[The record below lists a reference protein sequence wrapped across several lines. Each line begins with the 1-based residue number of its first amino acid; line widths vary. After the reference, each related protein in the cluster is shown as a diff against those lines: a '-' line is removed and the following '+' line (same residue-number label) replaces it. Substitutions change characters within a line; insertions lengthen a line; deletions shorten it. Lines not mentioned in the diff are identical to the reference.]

1 MAASREIVIHG
12 AAQHNL
18 KNIDLALPKERL
30 IVFCGVSGSGKSSLA
45 FDTIFAEG
53 QRRYVESLSAYA
65 RQFLGQIERPR
76 FESITGLA
84 PTVAIQQRTASS
96 NPRST
101 VGTVTEILD
110 YLRILYARMGDQRCH
125 QCGSEVGKQTAQE
138 MVRHLLALEEGTDL
152 TLMGPLVVHRK
163 GEHRDLFTDLLGRG
177 FARFLVDGTI
187 QKLRGPPE
195 LDKNVWHDISVVVD
209 RIRVRPDIESRLTDS
224 VETCLKVSGGKMNVR
239 MGTEDRS
246 FSEDL
251 YCDRCRI
258 SLPELSPQLFS
269 FNTPQGACTA
279 CNGLGTRF
287 AVDPE
292 RVVPDPKRS
301 VNQGAIALW
310 QSWRTAGDSWTRE
323 VVGHLAS
330 GVGMDLTLPW
340 DEMPADHRHVLLYG
354 NQDGPGA
361 RGRVPWYETASEL
374 RWEGISNTIMRRFHE
389 TQSDSMRSFYQS
401 FFSTKHCDEC
411 DGTRLRPEARA
422 VTIAGRDITEISRL
436 TVEDLLPILEGV
448 PREGHRTEI
457 ARVPL
462 RESLNRLRFLEN
474 VGLGYVTLDRS
485 TESLSGGESQRIRLA
500 SQLGTELTGVIYVLD
515 EPSIGLHPRDN
526 SRLVETL
533 KHLRDI
539 GNTVLVVEHDRDTID
554 AADHV
559 VDFGPGAG
567 VEGGEIVYSGDVQGL
582 YTDEASLTGGYLSG
596 RLSVPIPDT
605 RRAPKGWLHLEGAT
619 HNNLR
624 DIDVH
629 FPLGVFCVVTGVS
642 GAGKS
647 SLVDESLRPAL
658 LRHFHSSSTAEPGR
672 YRALRGLELID
683 KVVSI
688 DQRPIGRTPRSNPAT
703 YTKVWDL
710 IRKVF
715 AETREAKTYGFG
727 PGRFSFNVKGGR
739 CERCQG
745 AGVLKVEMHF
755 LPDVYVTCPE
765 CVGGRF
771 NDATLRVRY
780 RDHSIADVLRMP
792 IASAVELFEPFRGIR
807 QILQTLVDVGLG
819 YVRLGQ
825 PSPTLS
831 GGEAQRIKLSRELAR
846 RDTGST
852 LYLLDEPTTGLHF
865 EDISRL
871 LGVVQ
876 RLVKKGNTVLVV
888 EHNLEVIRAAD
899 HVIDL
904 GPEGGRGGGEV
915 IAVGT
920 PEEIAA
926 TPESY
931 TGRYLRTKVP
941 ELSGRRTTA

>member
-1 MAASREIVIHG
+1 MAASREIQIIG

-18 KNIDLALPKERL
+18 RGVDLALPKDTL
-30 IVFCGVSGSGKSSLA
+30 IVFSGVSGSGKSSLA

-65 RQFLGQIERPR
+65 RQFLGQIERPL
-76 FESITGLA
+76 FERISGLS

-101 VGTVTEILD
+101 VGTVTEVLD

-125 QCGSEVGKQTAQE
+125 KCGRPVGKQTAQE
-138 MVRHLLALEEGTDL
+138 MVRRLQALDEGTDVL
-152 TLMGPLVVHRK
+152 LMAPLITHRK
-163 GEHRDLFTDLLGRG
+163 GEHRDLFTEMIGRG
-177 FARFLVDGTI
+177 FSRFLVDGEI
-187 QKLRGPPE
+187 RKLRDPPP
-195 LDKNVWHDISVVVD
+195 LDKTFWHDIFVVVD
-209 RIRVRPDIESRLTDS
+209 RIRIREAIESRLTDS
-224 VETCLKVSGGKMNVR
+224 VETCLKVAEGQMVARLGDK
-239 MGTEDRS
+239 DIF

-251 YCDRCRI
+251 YCDHCRI

-269 FNTPQGACTA
+269 FNNPQGACPA
-279 CNGLGTRF
+279 CHGLGTRF

-292 RVVPDPKRS
+292 RVVPDTTRS
-301 VNQGAIALW
+301 VNGGAIALW
-310 QSWRTAGDSWTRE
+310 QSWRTAGDSWTRQAIA
-323 VVGHLAS
+323 HLAR
-330 GVGMDLTLPW
+330 GIGMDLSLPW
-340 DEMPADHRHVLLYG
+340 EDMPKDHRDILLYG
-354 NQDGPGA
+354 TGGPDSE
-361 RGRVPWYETASEL
+361 RGRVPWHDTASDL

-389 TQSDSMRSFYQS
+389 TQSDSMRRFYQS
-401 FFSTKHCDEC
+401 FFSTRPCDDCE
-411 DGTRLRPEARA
+411 GSRLRIEARA
-422 VTIAGRDITEISRL
+422 VTIAGRDITELSRL
-436 TVEDLLPILEGV
+436 TVNELLPILDEI
-448 PREGHRTEI
+448 PCDGHRAEI

-462 RESLNRLRFLEN
+462 RESMNRLRFLEN
-474 VGLGYVTLDRS
+474 VGLGYVTLDR
-485 TESLSGGESQRIRLA
+485 TAESLSGGESQRIRLA

-526 SRLVETL
+526 WRLVDTL

-567 VEGGEIVYSGDVQGL
+567 TQGGDIVYSGPVPGL
-582 YTDEASLTGGYLSG
+582 YEDPVSLTGAYLSG
-596 RLSVPIPDT
+596 RRSVPIPAK
-605 RRAPKGWLHLEGAT
+605 RRRPAAWIELDGAQ
-619 HNNLR
+619 HNNLK
-624 DIDVH
+624 DIDVR

-647 SLVDESLRPAL
+647 SLVDETLRPAL
-658 LRHFHSSSTAEPGR
+658 LRHFQSSSTAEPGR
-672 YRALRGLELID
+672 FRALRGLEHVD

-688 DQRPIGRTPRSNPAT
+688 DQKPIGRTPRSNPAT

-715 AETREAKTYGFG
+715 SESREAKAYGFA

-739 CERCQG
+739 CERCHG
-745 AGVLKVEMHF
+745 AGALKVEMHF

-765 CVGGRF
+765 CGGRRF
-771 NDATLRVRY
+771 NDATLRVRF
-780 RDHSIADVLRMP
+780 RDRTISDVLETP
-792 IASAVELFEPFRGIR
+792 ISAALDLFEPFRGIR
-807 QILQTLVDVGLG
+807 RIIQTLDDVGLG

-846 RDTGST
+846 IDTGRT

-865 EDISRL
+865 EDVSRL
-871 LGVVQ
+871 LGVIQ
-876 RLVKKGNTVLVV
+876 RLVDRGNTVLVV
-888 EHNLEVIRAAD
+888 EHNQDVIRAAD

-904 GPEGGRGGGEV
+904 GPEGGSGGGEL
-915 IAVGT
+915 ICAGT

-926 TPESY
+926 CPASS
-931 TGRYLRTKVP
+931 TGKYLKV
-941 ELSGRRTTA
+941 TYN

>member
-1 MAASREIVIHG
+1 MAASREIQIHG

-18 KNIDLALPKERL
+18 KGVDLTLPKDRL
-30 IVFCGVSGSGKSSLA
+30 VVFCGVSGSGKSSLA

-65 RQFLGQIERPR
+65 RQFLGQIERPH
-76 FESITGLA
+76 FERITGLA
-84 PTVAIQQRTASS
+84 PTVAIQQKTASS

-125 QCGSEVGKQTAQE
+125 LCGKEVGKQTAQE
-138 MVRHLLALEEGTDL
+138 MVRHLLDQGEGAEV
-152 TLMGPLVVHRK
+152 TLMAPLVVHRK
-163 GEHRDLFTDLLGRG
+163 GEHKELFADLIGRG
-177 FARFLVDGTI
+177 FGRFLVDGDI
-187 QKLRGPPE
+187 LKLREPPA
-195 LDKNVWHDISVVVD
+195 LDRNFWHDISVVVD
-209 RIRVRPDIESRLTDS
+209 RIRIREGIESRITDS
-224 VETCLKVSGGKMNVR
+224 VETCLKVSGGKMTAR
-239 MGTEDRS
+239 IGDLDRA

-251 YCDRCRI
+251 YCDHCRV

-269 FNTPQGACTA
+269 FNNPQGACPA

-287 AVDPE
+287 AVDPD
-292 RVVPDPKRS
+292 RVVPDPERS
-301 VNQGAIALW
+301 VNSGAIALW

-323 VVGHLAS
+323 VVRHLAR
-330 GVGMDLTLPW
+330 GVGMDLSLPW
-340 DEMPADHRHVLLYG
+340 KDMPEDHRYVLLHG
-354 NQDGPGA
+354 TNGPGMA
-361 RGRVPWYETASEL
+361 GRIPWHETASQL
-374 RWEGISNTIMRRFHE
+374 RWEGVCNTIMRRFHE
-389 TQSDSMRSFYQS
+389 TQSDSMRRFYQS

-411 DGTRLRPEARA
+411 QGTRLRPEARA
-422 VTIAGRDITEISRL
+422 VTLAGRDITEITQL
-436 TVEDLLPILEGV
+436 TVEDLLPILEAV
-448 PREGHRTEI
+448 PQEGHRAAI

-462 RESLNRLRFLEN
+462 RESFNRLRFLAN

-485 TESLSGGESQRIRLA
+485 AESLSGGESQRIRLA

-526 SRLVETL
+526 GRLVETL

-554 AADHV
+554 AADYV

-567 VEGGEIVYSGDVQGL
+567 LEGGEVVYAGDVAGM
-582 YTDEASLTGGYLSG
+582 YADARSLTGLYLSG
-596 RLSVPIPDT
+596 RRSVPIPET
-605 RRAPKGWLHLEGAT
+605 RRSAQGWLYLDGASQ
-619 HNNLR
+619 NNLK
-624 DIDVH
+624 DIDVA

-647 SLVDESLRPAL
+647 SLVDETLRPAL
-658 LRHFHSSSTAEPGR
+658 LRHFSAVSTVEPGR
-672 YRALRGLELID
+672 HKALRGLELID

-688 DQRPIGRTPRSNPAT
+688 DQKPIGRTPRSNPAT

-710 IRKVF
+710 VRKVF
-715 AETREAKTYGFG
+715 AETREAKTFGFT

-745 AGVLKVEMHF
+745 GGALKVEMHF

-765 CVGGRF
+765 CGGGRF

-780 RDHSIADVLRMP
+780 RGLSIAEVLEMP
-792 IASAVELFEPFRGIR
+792 IASAAELFEPFQGIR
-807 QILQTLVDVGLG
+807 RILDTLVDVGLG

-831 GGEAQRIKLSRELAR
+831 GGEAQRIKLAKELAR
-846 RDTGST
+846 RDTGKT

-865 EDISRL
+865 EDVSRL

-876 RLVKKGNTVLVV
+876 RLVERGNTVLVV
-888 EHNLEVIRAAD
+888 EHNLDVIRAAD

-904 GPEGGRGGGEV
+904 GPDGGRAGGE
-915 IAVGT
+915 ILAVGT

-926 TPESY
+926 CPTSY
-931 TGRYLRTKVP
+931 TGYYLQEEMR
-941 ELSGRRTTA
+941 EISGRRTSA

>member
-1 MAASREIVIHG
+1 MAASKEIQIIG

-18 KNIDLALPKERL
+18 REVDLALPKDAL
-30 IVFCGVSGSGKSSLA
+30 IVFSGVSGSGKSSLA

-76 FESITGLA
+76 FERISGLS
-84 PTVAIQQRTASS
+84 PTVAIQQKTASS

-101 VGTVTEILD
+101 VGTVTEVLD

-125 QCGSEVGKQTAQE
+125 QCGRPVGKQTAQE
-138 MVRHLLALEEGTDL
+138 MVRRLQALAESTDVLLMA
-152 TLMGPLVVHRK
+152 PLITHRK
-163 GEHRDLFTDLLGRG
+163 GEHRDLFTEMIGRG
-177 FARFLVDGTI
+177 FSRFLVDGEI
-187 QKLRGPPE
+187 RKLRAPPP
-195 LDKNVWHDISVVVD
+195 LDKTFWHDIFVVVD
-209 RIRVRPDIESRLTDS
+209 RIRIREGIESRLTDS
-224 VETCLKVSGGKMNVR
+224 VETCLKVADGQMIVR
-239 MGTEDRS
+239 RGDEDIF
-246 FSEDL
+246 FSEAL
-251 YCDRCRI
+251 YCDHCRI

-269 FNTPQGACTA
+269 FNNPQGACPA

-292 RVVPDPKRS
+292 RVVPDTTRS
-301 VNQGAIALW
+301 VDGGAIALW
-310 QSWRTAGDSWTRE
+310 QSWRTAGDSWTRQ
-323 VVGHLAS
+323 VIGHLAR
-330 GVGMDLTLPW
+330 GTGMDLSLPW
-340 DEMPADHRHVLLYG
+340 GDMPPQHRHVILNG
-354 NQDGPGA
+354 TGGPDSE
-361 RGRVPWYETASEL
+361 GRVPWHDTASDL
-374 RWEGISNTIMRRFHE
+374 RWEGISNTIMRRFRE
-389 TQSDSMRSFYQS
+389 TQSDSMRRFYQS
-401 FFSTKHCDEC
+401 FFSTRPCDEC
-411 DGTRLRPEARA
+411 EGSRLRPEARA
-422 VTIAGRDITEISRL
+422 VTIAGRDITELTSL
-436 TVEDLLPILEGV
+436 TVEDLLPILDEI
-448 PREGHRTEI
+448 PRDGHRAEI

-462 RESLNRLRFLEN
+462 RESMNRLRFLEN
-474 VGLGYVTLDRS
+474 VGLGYVTLDR
-485 TESLSGGESQRIRLA
+485 TAESLSGGESQRIRLA

-526 SRLVETL
+526 WRLVETL

-567 VEGGEIVYSGDVQGL
+567 VEGGDIVYSGPVPGL
-582 YTDEASLTGGYLSG
+582 YEHPVSLTGAYLSG
-596 RLSVPIPDT
+596 RRSVPIPDK
-605 RRAPKGWLHLEGAT
+605 RRRPTAWIELEGAQ
-619 HNNLR
+619 HNNLK
-624 DIDVH
+624 DIDVR

-647 SLVDESLRPAL
+647 SLVDETLRPAL

-672 YRALRGLELID
+672 FRALRGLEHVD

-688 DQRPIGRTPRSNPAT
+688 DQKPIGRTPRSNPAT

-715 AETREAKTYGFG
+715 SESREAKTYGFA

-739 CERCQG
+739 CERCHG
-745 AGVLKVEMHF
+745 AGALKVEMHF

-765 CVGGRF
+765 CGGRRF
-771 NDATLRVRY
+771 NDATLRVRF
-780 RDHSIADVLRMP
+780 RDHTISDILKTP
-792 IASAVELFEPFRGIR
+792 ISAALDLFEPFRGIR
-807 QILQTLVDVGLG
+807 RIIQTLDDVGLG

-846 RDTGST
+846 VDTGRT

-865 EDISRL
+865 EDVSRL

-876 RLVKKGNTVLVV
+876 RLVDRGNTVLVV
-888 EHNLEVIRAAD
+888 EHNLDVIRAAD

-904 GPEGGRGGGEV
+904 GPEGGRGGGEL
-915 IAVGT
+915 ICAGT
-920 PEEIAA
+920 PEEIAGC
-926 TPESY
+926 PVSS
-931 TGRYLRTKVP
+931 TGKYLKITC
-941 ELSGRRTTA
+941 S

>member
-1 MAASREIVIHG
+1 MAASKEIQIIG

-18 KNIDLALPKERL
+18 RSVDLSLPKDAL
-30 IVFCGVSGSGKSSLA
+30 IVFSGVSGSGKSSLA

-76 FESITGLA
+76 FERISGLS
-84 PTVAIQQRTASS
+84 PTVAIQQKTASS

-101 VGTVTEILD
+101 VGTVTEVLD
-110 YLRILYARMGDQRCH
+110 YLRILFARMGDQRCH
-125 QCGSEVGKQTAQE
+125 QCGRPVGKQTAQE
-138 MVRHLLALEEGTDL
+138 MVRRLQALAESTDVLLMA
-152 TLMGPLVVHRK
+152 PLITHRK
-163 GEHRDLFTDLLGRG
+163 GEHRDLFTEMIGRG
-177 FARFLVDGTI
+177 FSRFLVDGKI
-187 QKLRGPPE
+187 LKLREPPV
-195 LDKNVWHDISVVVD
+195 LDKTFWHDIFVVVD
-209 RIRVRPDIESRLTDS
+209 RIRIREGIESRLTDS
-224 VETCLKVSGGKMNVR
+224 VETCLKVSDGQMVARLGD
-239 MGTEDRS
+239 EDVF
-246 FSEDL
+246 FSEAL
-251 YCDRCRI
+251 YCDHCRI

-269 FNTPQGACTA
+269 FNNPQGACPA

-292 RVVPDPKRS
+292 RVVPDTTRS
-301 VNQGAIALW
+301 VDSGAIALW
-310 QSWRTAGDSWTRE
+310 QSWRTAGDSWTRQ
-323 VVGHLAS
+323 VVGHLAR
-330 GVGMDLTLPW
+330 GTGMDLSLPW
-340 DEMPADHRHVLLYG
+340 KDMPPDHRHVLLNG
-354 NQDGPGA
+354 TGGLDSE
-361 RGRVPWYETASEL
+361 GRVPWHDTASEL
-374 RWEGISNTIMRRFHE
+374 RWEGISNTIMRRFRE
-389 TQSDSMRSFYQS
+389 TQSDSMRRFYQS
-401 FFSTKHCDEC
+401 FFSTRPCDEC
-411 DGTRLRPEARA
+411 GGSRLRAEARA
-422 VTIAGRDITEISRL
+422 VTIAGRDITELTHL
-436 TVEDLLPILEGV
+436 TVEDLLPILDEI
-448 PREGHRTEI
+448 PRDEHRAEI

-462 RESLNRLRFLEN
+462 RESMNRLRFLEN
-474 VGLGYVTLDRS
+474 VGLGYVTLDR
-485 TESLSGGESQRIRLA
+485 TAESLSGGESQRIRLA

-526 SRLVETL
+526 WRLVETL

-539 GNTVLVVEHDRDTID
+539 GNTVLVVEHDRDTIE

-567 VEGGEIVYSGDVQGL
+567 TLGGDIVYSGPVPGL
-582 YTDEASLTGGYLSG
+582 YEHPVSLTGAYLSG
-596 RLSVPIPDT
+596 RRSIPVPAK
-605 RRAPKGWLHLEGAT
+605 RRRPGAWIELEGAQ
-619 HNNLR
+619 HNNLK
-624 DIDVH
+624 DIDVR

-647 SLVDESLRPAL
+647 SLVDETLRPAL

-672 YRALRGLELID
+672 FRALRGLEHVD

-688 DQRPIGRTPRSNPAT
+688 DQKPIGRTPRSNPAT

-715 AETREAKTYGFG
+715 SESREAKAYGFN

-739 CERCQG
+739 CERCHG
-745 AGVLKVEMHF
+745 AGALKVEMHF

-765 CVGGRF
+765 CGGRRF
-771 NDATLRVRY
+771 NDATLRVRF
-780 RDHSIADVLRMP
+780 RDRTISDVLETP
-792 IASAVELFEPFRGIR
+792 ISAALDLFEPFRGIR
-807 QILQTLVDVGLG
+807 RIIQTLDDVGLG

-846 RDTGST
+846 VDTGRT

-865 EDISRL
+865 EDVSRL

-876 RLVKKGNTVLVV
+876 RLVDRGNTVLVV
-888 EHNLEVIRAAD
+888 EHNLDVIRAAD

-904 GPEGGRGGGEV
+904 GPEGGRGGGEL
-915 IAVGT
+915 ICAGT

-926 TPESY
+926 GPGSS
-931 TGRYLRTKVP
+931 TGRYLK
-941 ELSGRRTTA
+941 TTCR

>member
-1 MAASREIVIHG
+1 MPASSEIRIHG

-18 KNIDLALPKERL
+18 KGIDLEIPKDSL
-30 IVFCGVSGSGKSSLA
+30 VVFSGVSGSGKSSLA

-76 FESITGLA
+76 FERISGLA
-84 PTVAIQQRTASS
+84 PTVAIQQKTASS

-101 VGTVTEILD
+101 VGTVTEVLD
-110 YLRILYARMGDQRCH
+110 YMRILFARMGEQRCH

-138 MVRHLLALEEGTDL
+138 MVRHLMALDEGTDVL
-152 TLMGPLVVHRK
+152 LMGPLVAHRK
-163 GEHRDLFTDLLGRG
+163 GEHRELFTDMLGRG
-177 FARFLVDGTI
+177 FGRFLIDGEVL
-187 QKLRGPPE
+187 KLREAPP
-195 LDKNVWHDISVVVD
+195 LDKTRRHDISVVVD
-209 RIRVRPDIESRLTDS
+209 RVRIRPGLQRRLTDS
-224 VETCLKVSGGKMNVR
+224 VETCLKVSDGR
-239 MGTEDRS
+239 MTARVGDKDRA

-251 YCDRCRI
+251 YCDNCRI

-269 FNTPQGACTA
+269 FNNPQGACPA
-279 CNGLGTRF
+279 CNGLGSRF

-292 RVVPDPKRS
+292 RVVPDPERS
-301 VNQGAIALW
+301 VDQGAISLW

-323 VVGHLAS
+323 VVRHLAK
-330 GVGMDLTLPW
+330 GVGMDLSLPW
-340 DEMPADHRHVLLYG
+340 KDMPPEHRDVLLFG
-354 NQDGPGA
+354 TEA
-361 RGRVPWYETASEL
+361 RIMGRRVPWHETASDL
-374 RWEGISNTIMRRFHE
+374 RWEGVANTIMRRFHE
-389 TQSDSMRSFYQS
+389 TQSDPMRRFYQS
-401 FFSTKHCDEC
+401 FFSTRPCVEC
-411 DGTRLRPEARA
+411 GGARLRPESRA
-422 VTIAGRDITEISRL
+422 VTLAGRNITELSSL

-448 PREGHRTEI
+448 PREGHNAEI

-462 RESLNRLRFLEN
+462 RESVNRLRFLEN
-474 VGLGYVTLDRS
+474 VGLGYVTLERAAE
-485 TESLSGGESQRIRLA
+485 TLSGGESQRIRLA

-526 SRLVETL
+526 GRLVETL

-567 VEGGEIVYSGDVQGL
+567 LDGGEIVYSGDVPGL
-582 YTDEASLTGGYLSG
+582 YHSKKSLTGGYLSK
-596 RLSVPIPDT
+596 RLSVPVPET
-605 RRAPKGWLHLEGAT
+605 RREPRGLLRLTGAS

-624 DIDVH
+624 GIDVD

-647 SLVDESLRPAL
+647 SLVDETLRPAL
-658 LRHFHSSSTAEPGR
+658 LRHFHSTSTAEPGR
-672 YRALRGLELID
+672 HEALRGLDLVD

-688 DQRPIGRTPRSNPAT
+688 DQKPIGRTPRSNPAT

-710 IRKVF
+710 VRKLF

-739 CERCQG
+739 CERCRGGG
-745 AGVLKVEMHF
+745 ALRVEMHF
-755 LPDVYVTCPE
+755 LPDVFVTCPE
-765 CVGGRF
+765 CGGGRF

-780 RDHSIADVLRMP
+780 RGHTISDVLAMP
-792 IASAVELFEPFRGIR
+792 VASAVDLFEPFRGIR
-807 QILQTLVDVGLG
+807 RIMQTLMDVGLG
-819 YVRLGQ
+819 YIRLGQ

-846 RDTGST
+846 RDTGRT

-865 EDISRL
+865 EDVTRL
-871 LGVVQ
+871 LKVIQ
-876 RLVKKGNTVLVV
+876 RLVEKGNTVLVV
-888 EHNLEVIRAAD
+888 EHNLDVIRAAD
-899 HVIDL
+899 HLIDL
-904 GPEGGRGGGEV
+904 GPEGGGRGGEV
-915 IAVGT
+915 VACGT
-920 PEEIAA
+920 PEEVAA
-926 TPESY
+926 EPRSH
-931 TGRYLRTKVP
+931 TGRYLRN
-941 ELSGRRTTA
+941 